1 MGKEAEK
8 SSSFV
13 CYNCKEKNF
22 FDKSDYTGK
31 NEAGIPLEMKTGISR
46 IKEISIECKSCR
58 EINSVKIEY

>member
-22 FDKSDYTGK
+22 FNKSEYTSR
-31 NEAGIPLEMKTGISR
+31 NEAENTAEMKTSPSR
-46 IKEISIECKSCR
+46 VVEVTIECKSCR
-58 EINSVKIEY
+58 EINNVKIEY